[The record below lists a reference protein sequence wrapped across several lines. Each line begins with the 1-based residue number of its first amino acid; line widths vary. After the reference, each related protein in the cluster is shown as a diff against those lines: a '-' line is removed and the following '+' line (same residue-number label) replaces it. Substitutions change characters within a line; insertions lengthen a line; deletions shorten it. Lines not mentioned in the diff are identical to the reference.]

1 MTLLPHV
8 PDPLMHWKT
17 ELEQL
22 PAPLSEFEKW
32 LFVSLASVLFGGKAG
47 ELLSLPAQQF
57 NLSNSERLV
66 RVTRLAEH
74 WGLAQQ
80 VMFRS
85 DTSTTVIIYRERAV
99 REVLRQVSP
108 CVLTCELGYTPD
120 ESPAVFL
127 SEVARRWNERNA
139 IPHEIGL
146 ALGYPIKDVLGFMG
160 LLPLDCSGCCGWRIY
175 GDPADS
181 LVLSRNYAEANRH
194 ALRFL
199 YA

>member
-1 MTLLPHV
+1 MTLV
-8 PDPLMHWKT
+8 PSMPGNLVYWKT
-17 ELEQL
+17 EVDQL
-22 PAPLSEFEKW
+22 PAQLSEFEKW

-57 NLSNSERLV
+57 GLSSAERLE
-66 RVTRLAEH
+66 RLALLAHH
-74 WGLAQQ
+74 WGLVQQ
-80 VMFRS
+80 VMYRS
-85 DTSTTVIIYRERAV
+85 ERATMVIFYRERAV
-99 REVLRQVSP
+99 RTVLCEISP
-108 CVLTCELGYTPD
+108 CVLNCELGYPADVQPD
-120 ESPAVFL
+120 TFL
-127 SEVARRWNERNA
+127 GEVARRWRERSA

-181 LVLSRNYAEANRH
+181 LALSRNYAEANRR
-194 ALRFL
+194 ALHFL

>member
-1 MTLLPHV
+1 MPGHIV
-8 PDPLMHWKT
+8 HWKT
-17 ELEQL
+17 RVEQL

-47 ELLSLPAQQF
+47 ELLSLPTQQF
-57 NLSNSERLV
+57 GLSPAERLA
-66 RVTRLAEH
+66 RLAQLVEH

-80 VMFRS
+80 VMYGS
-85 DTSTTVIIYRERAV
+85 STSTTVIIYREHTV
-99 REVLRQVSP
+99 REVLRQISP
-108 CVLTCELGYTPD
+108 CVLSCELGYASD
-120 ESPAVFL
+120 DQPAVFL
-127 SEVARRWNERNA
+127 SEVARRWRERGA

-175 GDPADS
+175 GNPADS
-181 LVLSRNYAEANRH
+181 LTLSRSYAEANRR
-194 ALRFL
+194 ALHFL